1 MEIIQIVG
9 FKNSGKTT
17 LASKLIAMLSES
29 GHTVASLKHHGHG
42 GAPIG
47 LENTDSEKHK
57 QAGAVISGV
66 EGDGIL
72 QLSAASWDV
81 EQMLAIYQLMGVEV
95 LVIEGFKKEPFP
107 KVVLIQRKEE
117 VVLLEQIENVKAVL
131 TPLALKDVSCPV
143 FNITEIEALCMWIMR
158 NFLKSAS

>member
-17 LASKLIAMLSES
+17 LASKMIAMLSES
-29 GHTVASLKHHGHG
+29 GYTVASLKHHGHG

-47 LENTDSEKHK
+47 LENTDSAKHK

-66 EGDGIL
+66 EGEGIL

-81 EQMLAIYQLMGVEV
+81 EQLIAIYQLMGVDV
-95 LVIEGFKKEPFP
+95 LVMEGFKKEPFP
-107 KVVLIQRKEE
+107 KVVLINREE
-117 VVLLEQIENVKAVL
+117 DFSLLEQVKNIQAVITSL
-131 TPLALKDVSCPV
+131 SFDTPVMYPV
-143 FNITEIEALCMWIMR
+143 FKTSKIDEFYEWMKR
-158 NFLKSAS
+158 NFLKR

>member
-17 LASKLIAMLSES
+17 LASKMIAMLSES

-47 LENTDSEKHK
+47 LENTDSAKHK

-66 EGDGIL
+66 EGEGIL

-81 EQMLAIYQLMGVEV
+81 EQLIAIYQLMGVDV
-95 LVIEGFKKEPFP
+95 LVMEGFKKEPFP
-107 KVVLIQRKEE
+107 KVVLINREE
-117 VVLLEQIENVKAVL
+117 DFSLLEQVKNIQAVITSL
-131 TPLALKDVSCPV
+131 SFDTPVMYPV
-143 FNITEIEALCMWIMR
+143 FKTSKIDEFYEWMKR
-158 NFLKSAS
+158 NLLKR